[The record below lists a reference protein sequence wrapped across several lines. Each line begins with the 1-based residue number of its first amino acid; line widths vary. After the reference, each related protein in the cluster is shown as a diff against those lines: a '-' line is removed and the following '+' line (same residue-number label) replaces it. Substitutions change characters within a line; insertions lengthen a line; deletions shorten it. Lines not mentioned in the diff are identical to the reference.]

1 MAMDAPTSSML
12 PIWQLESGLMHQIF
26 KKKTQTAAIRRQ
38 DSVTLLVLATAS
50 ASMCLAGSM
59 GTNG

>member
-1 MAMDAPTSSML
+1 ML